1 MDQPDDSRYSK
12 SHVFLYAAVNGI
24 VFSVYFIFDVVSLW
38 MAFAITA
45 AFFGVMAL
53 IGYFGNINFSALRPF
68 YDGRTDLFSRFLAV
82 VMFIN
87 LSAYETVV
95 CAIGIFIF
103 LIVTAYDAKKIQAFY
118 SYYGNVP
125 EMATKSSIFAALQ
138 LYLDFINLFVY
149 LLRFVGRREERNKI
163 NFGIFECKSPGENI

>member
-1 MDQPDDSRYSK
+1 MD
-12 SHVFLYAAVNGI
+12 GI
-24 VFSVYFIFDVVSLW
+24 CYYCCI
-38 MAFAITA
+38 
-45 AFFGVMAL
+45 FGVMAL

-68 YDGRTDLFSRFLAV
+68 MMAGLIFLAGFWLLS
-82 VMFIN
+82 MFIN

-125 EMATKSSIFAALQ
+125 EMATKSSILQ
-138 LYLDFINLFVY
+138 HYSCILILSTCLFIYFV
-149 LLRFVGRREERNKI
+149 L
-163 NFGIFECKSPGENI
+163 